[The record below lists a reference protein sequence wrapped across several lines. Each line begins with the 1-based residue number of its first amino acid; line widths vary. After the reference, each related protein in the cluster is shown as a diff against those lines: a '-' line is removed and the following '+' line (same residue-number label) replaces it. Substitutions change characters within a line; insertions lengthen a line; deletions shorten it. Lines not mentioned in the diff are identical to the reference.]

1 MDWSKAKTIL
11 IIALLFTN
19 LILLWNYD
27 FREESKA
34 SDADKEALLKV
45 LEAQDIYL
53 DVELPGTHADMPIL
67 SIRYLQTDEE
77 LVKQK
82 LETAKRV
89 EPDSLDEIYVSAAE
103 GFIGE
108 LGYNSDTMAF
118 SEVRDGENLPFE
130 IPKGFTASEAL
141 ENPNAVCRQVV
152 FRNIFEDVPVEES
165 YMICTYVDGK
175 LADFSRYWL
184 EPVGTGKKKV
194 HTISAASAMVSF
206 MGEQSE
212 NERVVVEDIR
222 LVYWLDD
229 AAFDVESAVSDMAFP
244 AWKITYNGGKTTHIE
259 ATQM

>member
-27 FREESKA
+27 FKSDTKTP
-34 SDADKEALLKV
+34 DADTEALLKV

-53 DVELPGTHADMPIL
+53 DVELPGKHADMPIL
-67 SIRYLQTDEE
+67 SIRYQQTDKA
-77 LVKQK
+77 LVREKIA
-82 LETAKRV
+82 EANTV

-103 GFIGE
+103 GFIKE
-108 LGYNSDTMAF
+108 LGYDSDTMVF
-118 SEVRDGENLPFE
+118 SEVRNGENLPFE
-130 IPKGFTASEAL
+130 TPKDFAAADEI
-141 ENPNAVCRQVV
+141 ENPEAVCKQVV
-152 FRNIFEDVPVEES
+152 FRNIFEDIPVEES

-175 LADFSRYWL
+175 LTDFNRYWL
-184 EPVGTGKKKV
+184 EPVETGKRKM
-194 HTISAASAMVSF
+194 HTVSAASAMVTF
-206 MGEQSE
+206 MSEQSE
-212 NERVVVEDIR
+212 KEPITVEDIR

-229 AAFDVESAVSDMAFP
+229 AGFDAETAVSDTAFP